1 MQTTVIREKVDKTIE
16 ETRALQEKAKRL
28 REVFR
33 KIDIGD
39 RVKIIWILDNLKFEN
54 QFAKEKMRGWLEG
67 RESIIKYGKT
77 TAEIPTYP
85 VRKTS
90 KKSKWK
96 PEKFSL
102 RGEVRGKVGKNL
114 WKVEV
119 SIGAKDCTGIFS
131 GKEFVFIEHSHQ

>member
-1 MQTTVIREKVDKTIE
+1 MPMQTTVIREKVDKTIE

-39 RVKIIWILDNLKFEN
+39 RVKIIWILDNPKFEN

-96 PEKFSL
+96 RQSNSKSKHTNC
-102 RGEVRGKVGKNL
+102 RCNDTSGSGNL
-114 WKVEV
+114 YQQE
-119 SIGAKDCTGIFS
+119 SDNRTCT
-131 GKEFVFIEHSHQ
+131 